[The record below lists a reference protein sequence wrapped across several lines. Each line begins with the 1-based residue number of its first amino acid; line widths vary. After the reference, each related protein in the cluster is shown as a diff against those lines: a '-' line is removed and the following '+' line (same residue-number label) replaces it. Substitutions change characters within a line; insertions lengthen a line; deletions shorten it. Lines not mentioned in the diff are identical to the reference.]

1 MSAEPRDVAQMA
13 ERRPTILEVARLAG
27 VSHQTVSRYLRFHG
41 AGMKDATRERVSA
54 AIADLDYRPNVVARA
69 MRART
74 TGRLAMLLP
83 LGDATG
89 SLEMLMGATSAA
101 QAAGYVLEA
110 VTLGGPAPSRP
121 GRVLELAESGLF
133 DGVVSTT
140 PLGIDA
146 RRAADTRTP
155 IVVLPDYDEEM
166 RGIGDLADATPI
178 RELVERLVADGHRRF
193 LHVAGD
199 LAYTSARNRR
209 DLYLESVESLGA
221 ESSGVIVADRWSPE
235 VARRA
240 LTELPAGSGVTAVVC
255 ANDRLAVGAIRGAVE
270 RGWRVPDDVS
280 ITGWDDDPVAGFVLP
295 SITSVAVDYEQLGRR
310 ATEQLLEVLSVEF
323 TPTERTPVMRTIWRE
338 STGQAPCHAARG
350 PAADLTSPGPDRG
363 A

>member
-1 MSAEPRDVAQMA
+1 MSAEPPDVARLA

-54 AIADLDYRPNVVARA
+54 AIADLDYRPNLVARA
-69 MRART
+69 MRARE

-83 LGDATG
+83 LGEATG
-89 SLEMLMGATSAA
+89 SLEMLMGGTTAA
-101 QAAGYVLEA
+101 QTAGYILEA
-110 VTLGGPAPSRP
+110 VTLGGSAPSRP
-121 GRVLELAESGLF
+121 GRVLELADSGLF

-146 RRAADTRTP
+146 RRAAASRTP

-178 RELVERLVADGHRRF
+178 RELVERLVGDGHRRF

-209 DLYLESVESLGA
+209 DLYLDSVESLGA
-221 ESSGVIVADRWSPE
+221 ESFGVIVADRWSPE
-235 VARRA
+235 VARCA
-240 LTELPAGSGVTAVVC
+240 LAELPADSGVTAVVC
-255 ANDRLAVGAIRGAVE
+255 ANDRLAVGAIRGASE
-270 RGWRVPDDVS
+270 RGWWVPDDLS
-280 ITGWDDDPVAGFVLP
+280 ITGWDNDPVAEFTVP
-295 SITSVAVDYEQLGRR
+295 SITTVAVDYEQLGRR
-310 ATEQLLEVLSVEF
+310 ATEHLLEVLGVEF

-338 STGQAPCHAARG
+338 STAQAPCHDARR
-350 PAADLTSPGPDRG
+350 AR
-363 A
+363 